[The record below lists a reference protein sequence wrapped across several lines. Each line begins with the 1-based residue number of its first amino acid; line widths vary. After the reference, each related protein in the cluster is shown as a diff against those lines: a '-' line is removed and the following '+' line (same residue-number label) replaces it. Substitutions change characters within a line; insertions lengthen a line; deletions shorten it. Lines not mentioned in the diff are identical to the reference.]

1 MPWQDKMII
10 LCGGDRREIELYRCW
25 KEAGLNVKAAGF
37 EQAAP
42 AVDRGGR
49 ALESDFARAGALI
62 VPLSGLKADG
72 SVNAPFAGGKLSL
85 LPRLEKARP
94 GTLLLAGAAA
104 PPLREGL
111 AQKYRLIITGE
122 DGELALLNAIPTA
135 EGALQKAMELS
146 PVTLHGSAAL
156 VVGLGRCGTAL
167 ARALQGLGA
176 VVRVLVRRRESAA
189 QAYAAGYH
197 PYSLAE
203 AAAAVDGADF
213 IFNTAPALL
222 LNDALLKQVKKEAL
236 ILDIA
241 SPPGGVDFAAAASCG
256 LTALLLPSL
265 PGQAAPKTAGLTL
278 ARIYRRFMAEAFKTA
293 DSPERRS
300 ENGDGSR

>member
-1 MPWQDKMII
+1 MNTCAYQCHDP
-10 LCGGDRREIELYRCW
+10 
-25 KEAGLNVKAAGF
+25 AAGDGF
-37 EQAAP
+37 IMAFRRPGSPAAGTRRPAPRDRAQGGAGGRQKRCPTPDAAVRSPPAP
-42 AVDRGGR
+42 AAG
-49 ALESDFARAGALI
+49 EARQ
-62 VPLSGLKADG
+62 
-72 SVNAPFAGGKLSL
+72 
-85 LPRLEKARP
+85 
-94 GTLLLAGAAA
+94 AAA